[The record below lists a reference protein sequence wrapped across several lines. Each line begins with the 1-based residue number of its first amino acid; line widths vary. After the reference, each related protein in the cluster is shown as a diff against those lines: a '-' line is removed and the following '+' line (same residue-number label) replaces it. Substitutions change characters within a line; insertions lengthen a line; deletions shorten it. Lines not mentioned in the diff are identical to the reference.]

1 MKQEIG
7 SILHYL
13 HTQRGFDF
21 RGNHLSMLERRVYKR
36 VHATKTGSY
45 EGYFLYL
52 QENQQELDELLH
64 VLTINVSEFFRDPL
78 AFEYLQSLI
87 SNTLQM
93 KLRQGEHNLRIWSA
107 GCSTGEEPYSVAIMI
122 REVLENIFDSE
133 ITIDIIGTDIDEN
146 ALLGAA
152 AGQYKEESLKSTRL
166 GLVRKYF
173 NQEEEHYT
181 ISEDIKAMVNFSTY
195 DLLDKK
201 SFVPPESVFG
211 DFDVVLCRNVLI
223 YFNQE
228 YQSRIFHK
236 LYKSLNKNGYLILG
250 ESEVPIG
257 EYSNRFKRVSRY
269 CKIFQKR

>member
-21 RGNHLSMLERRVYKR
+21 RGNHLPMLERRVTKR
-36 VHATKTGSY
+36 VHATKTSSFEDY
-45 EGYFLYL
+45 YLYL

-64 VLTINVSEFFRDPL
+64 VLTINVSMFFRDPL

-93 KLRQGEHNLRIWSA
+93 KLRRGEHNLRIWSA
-107 GCSTGEEPYSVAIMI
+107 GCSTGEEPYSLAIMI
-122 REVLENIFDSE
+122 REILDFNHDSE
-133 ITIDIIGTDIDEN
+133 VTVDIIGTDIDEK

-152 AGQYKEESLKSTRL
+152 VGQYKEESLKNTRL

-173 NQEEEHYT
+173 SLENEQYAVSEE
-181 ISEDIKAMVNFSTY
+181 IKVMVSFSTY

-211 DFDVVLCRNVLI
+211 DFDIVLCRNVLI
-223 YFNQE
+223 YFNQT
-228 YQSRIFHK
+228 YQNRIFHK
-236 LYKSLNKNGYLILG
+236 LYKSLHKGGYLILG
-250 ESEVPIG
+250 ESEVPTR
-257 EYSNRFKRVSRY
+257 EYEKRFRRVSRY